1 MILVGE
7 AHAAGDDV
15 VELLALMVGKVD
27 GRVLL
32 FLEVRRRHQEGLGQ
46 LVLEMRSLVQ
56 VLEAR
61 TALDGQALGGAGQ
74 RIARQ
79 MRILAGQKL
88 DDVDAQTL
96 RALVEE
102 RERQI
107 LLPRLLCGVLGHRA
121 PRRVGHLLHG
131 DIEVFAQRPNSPSHL
146 FDVRLHARLTSFWY
160 IVGIKV
166 YLLYSKPLRFRGGRN
181 HLETKKRPDGGGDP
195 SCHPERSSDAA

>member
-1 MILVGE
+1 
-7 AHAAGDDV
+7 
-15 VELLALMVGKVD
+15 MVGKVD

-88 DDVDAQTL
+88 DDVDAQSC
-96 RALVEE
+96 A
-102 RERQI
+102 
-107 LLPRLLCGVLGHRA
+107 
-121 PRRVGHLLHG
+121 HL
-131 DIEVFAQRPNSPSHL
+131 
-146 FDVRLHARLTSFWY
+146 
-160 IVGIKV
+160 
-166 YLLYSKPLRFRGGRN
+166 
-181 HLETKKRPDGGGDP
+181 
-195 SCHPERSSDAA
+195 